1 MSNNLWGKMF
11 FKKKYNFN
19 LIFGEFVKS
28 YSLIIDSEHLTE
40 STEGR
45 LKEFFPIEECCFF
58 FEKENRFVNDR
69 FEKNISKYGRLVR
82 WLIVNSTYL
91 DIKKKPA
98 EYSKEEFIHFESFG
112 CRYIFPLETHNK
124 LIGIV
129 LIKSDNLPQNILEF
143 LLTLFRLTAIAYDNA
158 MNLQAEKKKFK
169 ENLSEEKKSVVAGIA
184 SMMAHEIK
192 NPLTSIRSTVQFLS
206 EYIENIEMKELAKN
220 LVSEVDRIDN
230 ITDSVLRFARPP
242 KLNKE
247 EVNLCETIK
256 SVKSL
261 FNNILEE
268 KNIDFVLPKKDFE
281 NMTINIDEQALRQIL
296 NNFMKNSINAME
308 NSKYK
313 FIKVRIKKQ
322 SKHYLFEWEDSGE
335 GIPKDKIEKIF
346 DPFFTT
352 KSSGNGLGLAICK
365 KLLEEMN
372 YDLNVTSK
380 VGKGTIFYFNLEVLS
395 LGKKW

>member
-1 MSNNLWGKMF
+1 MF
-11 FKKKYNFN
+11 FIKKKYNFN
-19 LIFGEFVKS
+19 LILGEFVKS
-28 YSLIIDSEHLTE
+28 YSLIIDTEHLTE

-58 FEKENRFVNDR
+58 FEKDNKFISDR
-69 FEKNISKYGRLVR
+69 FEHTISKYGRLVR

-91 DIKKKPA
+91 DLDKKPA
-98 EYSKEEFIHFESFG
+98 EYSKEDFSHFESFG

-124 LIGIV
+124 LIGMVI
-129 LIKSDNLPQNILEF
+129 IKSENLTQEILDF
-143 LLTLFRLTAIAYDNA
+143 LLIAFRLTAIAYDNT

-169 ENLSEEKKSVVAGIA
+169 DNLSEEKKSVVAGIA

-206 EYIENIEMKELAKN
+206 EYIENSDMKELAKN
-220 LVSEVDRIDN
+220 LVSEVDRIDK
-230 ITDSVLRFARPP
+230 ITDSVLKFARPP

-247 EVNLCETIK
+247 EVNICETIK

-261 FNNILEE
+261 FDNILEE
-268 KNIDFVLPKKDFE
+268 KGIDFVLPDKNFE

-296 NNFMKNSINAME
+296 NNFIKNSVNALE

-322 SKHYLFEWEDSGE
+322 NKHYLFEWEDSGE
-335 GIPKDKIEKIF
+335 GIPKDKLDKIF
-346 DPFFTT
+346 NPFYTT

-372 YDLNVTSK
+372 YDLNVVSK
-380 VGKGTIFYFNLEVLS
+380 VGKGTIFYFNLEMIS